1 MKKNWGLLA
10 ALMILMIVQAQQNTV
25 PMKEWQGNT
34 KVPFILFFSGDGG
47 LNTFSSNLCSTLA
60 NKGYGISAVDSK
72 KYFWN
77 KKSPQQLA
85 NDMAVYLH
93 KILDK
98 RPNTQFVIAGFSFGA
113 DAVPFLVNRLP
124 ADLKNK
130 LYRAIMIE
138 PSTSTDLEIHL
149 ADMVGRSRVK
159 RSLDVIAEINKIE
172 NTQTLLLMGNDTRD
186 FPSSQLITKHL
197 RIQVLKGD
205 HHFDGHEDEVANAVI
220 SELTSHH

>member
-1 MKKNWGLLA
+1 MKKNWGLLG
-10 ALMILMIVQAQQNTV
+10 ALMILMVVQAQQNTV

-47 LNTFSSNLCSTLA
+47 LNTFSNNLCSTLA

-85 NDMAVYLH
+85 TDMAGYLH

-98 RPNTQFVIAGFSFGA
+98 RPNTQFVVAGFSFGA

-124 ADLKNK
+124 ADLKSK
-130 LYRAIMIE
+130 LYRAVMIE

-149 ADMVGRSRVK
+149 ADMVGRSHVK

-186 FPSSQLITKHL
+186 FPSSQLSTKHV

>member
-25 PMKEWQGNT
+25 PMKEWKGNT

-47 LNTFSSNLCSTLA
+47 LNTFSSNLCSAFA

-85 NDMAVYLH
+85 TDMTIYLH

-124 ADLKNK
+124 GDLKNK

-149 ADMVGRSRVK
+149 ADMVGRSHVK
-159 RSLDVIAEINKIE
+159 RSLNVIAEINKIE

>member
-1 MKKNWGLLA
+1 MKKNWGLLG
-10 ALMILMIVQAQQNTV
+10 ALMILMVVQAQQNTV

-47 LNTFSSNLCSTLA
+47 LNTFSNNLCSTLA

-85 NDMAVYLH
+85 TDMAGYLH
-93 KILDK
+93 KMLDK

-124 ADLKNK
+124 ADLKSK
-130 LYRAIMIE
+130 LYRAVMIE

-149 ADMVGRSRVK
+149 ADMVGRSHVK

-186 FPSSQLITKHL
+186 FPSSQLATKHV